1 MVEPHGEE
9 RFTEDDLLPSA
20 DELRARRRGLVDRIA
35 ATVAVLCAGSM
46 FGGLIA
52 LGACAAPMVFSLAPA
67 PFSGNA
73 MGAAFGRWDRVAVGA
88 SAALLVC
95 EIARTWAAR
104 GRSRRLVHRVR
115 RIAAILAALCAVYIG
130 TSLSPRI
137 NQLHAD
143 GVHRGDGERGAELD
157 AIHKRA
163 ELVGKLEAVLALGLV
178 ALHVFTLRTRDEDD
192 DDADEDAPAPLA
204 PGPR

>member
-1 MVEPHGEE
+1 MPES
-9 RFTEDDLLPSA
+9 PSTPG
-20 DELRARRRGLVDRIA
+20 RRGTGHEMPAERPHWSPIFSRTAGRGA
-35 ATVAVLCAGSM
+35 ASPWP
-46 FGGLIA
+46 
-52 LGACAAPMVFSLAPA
+52 AARSSWPPRTKPFSLAPA

-115 RIAAILAALCAVYIG
+115 RIAAIRAALCAVYIG